1 MIKYTMTDWRDEAM
15 SVRIVLVGPKFEGN
29 VGAIAR
35 SMANFGLDELYMV
48 NPCEIGDEAY
58 SRSKHG
64 KPVLLDAVT
73 VTDLE
78 DAIKDCFLVVG
89 TSGIVTQGDKNYV
102 RVPIS
107 ARQLSERLNNYE
119 EKVAILFGRE
129 DQGLLQN
136 ELAMCDILVTIPA
149 SNEYPILNISHAA
162 TIVMY
167 ELFQN
172 SSFMKQPRSAE
183 ELEKTLLFKRFDSLL
198 EAIGYPEH
206 RKERTGIMFRR
217 LLGRSVPSRWEFYT
231 LMGVIG
237 DAADRIKRKDHS

>member
-1 MIKYTMTDWRDEAM
+1 M

-29 VGAIAR
+29 VGAVAR

-48 NPCEIGDEAY
+48 NPCDIGDEAY

-64 KPVLLDAVT
+64 KQVLLDAVT

-89 TSGIVTQGDKNYV
+89 TSGIVTEGDKNYV
-102 RVPIS
+102 RIPIS
-107 ARQLSERLNNYE
+107 ARELSERLNGYE
-119 EKVAILFGRE
+119 EKVAVLFGRE
-129 DQGLLQN
+129 DQGLFQN
-136 ELAMCDILVTIPA
+136 ELAMCDMLVSIPA
-149 SNEYPILNISHAA
+149 SKEYPILNMSHAA

-172 SSFMKQPRSAE
+172 SSFLKQPRSADE
-183 ELEKTLLFKRFDSLL
+183 VERTLLFKQFDSLL
-198 EAIGYPEH
+198 EAIDYPEH
-206 RKERTGIMFRR
+206 RKERTAIMFKRM
-217 LLGRSVPSRWEFYT
+217 LGRSVPSRWEFYT

-237 DAADRIKRKDHS
+237 DAAKRIEKRDHS